1 MIESQC
7 EHGIDRWKNLPQAY
21 LINKKVKSVKFSL
34 PLPPLSTGVVSWAYN
49 LKELATYLFYRVPF
63 ISFNNDIYLS

>member
-1 MIESQC
+1 MVENLC

-34 PLPPLSTGVVSWAYN
+34 PLPPLSTSVVSWAYN